1 MWRAD
6 LWALGHLVRPQRDVP
21 PWGLPTP
28 RTPHPQGLPD
38 SPPPP
43 QSCID
48 WNREVLKREL
58 GLAERDIVDIPQ
70 LFKMERRKAVA
81 FFPDLV
87 RPSAGASDFVRS
99 GAKPSLPRG
108 PAPAASVFGVEG
120 PGLGARRLRGP
131 TVPAEGPLL
140 DRLSVTTRC
149 SLAKPALRGHL
160 GRPFSPPGD
169 PLGICAVSERLHE
182 AMRGAPTGRSDS
194 PFSQLPDTHPPAT
207 YPV

>member
-1 MWRAD
+1 M
-6 LWALGHLVRPQRDVP
+6 
-21 PWGLPTP
+21 
-28 RTPHPQGLPD
+28 
-38 SPPPP
+38 
-43 QSCID
+43 
-48 WNREVLKREL
+48 
-58 GLAERDIVDIPQ
+58 
-70 LFKMERRKAVA
+70 A

-194 PFSQLPDTHPPAT
+194 PFSQLPDPHPPAT
-207 YPV
+207 YPVWDAEMTLAAPCSQGAASQIWSGRNSLHLSEGLSQRSTLCDKVMCQFRGETTSSPRGRPGNPRGLRGRSGL